1 MRNVVLFCSMLCGFT
16 ELSSAEEQGLAS
28 YSHQYPRSSG
38 LIAAHR
44 TLARGSQ
51 VRVLNLDNG
60 RSAVM
65 RIVDRGPFIAG
76 RVIDVS
82 VEAAEAL
89 GLREAGLAHVRID
102 SVSPEASHASP
113 RPDLPAVA
121 AAPAGSRPGRKWPS
135 SR

>member
-16 ELSSAEEQGLAS
+16 EFSSAEEQGLAS
-28 YSHQYPRSSG
+28 YYQYPRTRG

-44 TLARGSQ
+44 TLAMGSQ
-51 VRVLNLDNG
+51 VRVLNLDNR

-89 GLREAGLAHVRID
+89 GLRDAGLAHVRID